1 MGQNWMQIPLTDGSV
16 LGANQ
21 QFEVSES
28 TIASTRTPF
37 AIFGVERKIYTRRN
51 WVGINPFV
59 FISGVQVGFVNAGEQ
74 RRMRVQV
81 NRTRSFLFAMFWPI
95 CVFFATRQVA
105 PFVLRIAVVAGV
117 AIIAW
122 LIVAEFLGGR
132 LLRGEIAQQVG
143 SK

>member
-1 MGQNWMQIPLTDGSV
+1 
-16 LGANQ
+16 
-21 QFEVSES
+21 
-28 TIASTRTPF
+28 
-37 AIFGVERKIYTRRN
+37 
-51 WVGINPFV
+51 
-59 FISGVQVGFVNAGEQ
+59 
-74 RRMRVQV
+74 MRVQV